1 MKKLSLYLLLV
12 FAAWNFQACDT
23 KKSEDS
29 TEQAEEANEQ
39 KADALEDANRDQAAD
54 ALEDDSEFAVKAA
67 SGGMMEVELG
77 TLAQQKAQNAR
88 VKEFARMMV
97 DDHTKANNELKALAA
112 QKNMTLPT
120 TMGNDHQ
127 KHVDDLRSKSGADFD
142 RAYMDLM
149 VEDHDEDIELFE
161 KMSNNAKD
169 ADVKAF
175 AAKTLPT
182 LRKHH
187 ESAKSIKDGMKNS

>member
-1 MKKLSLYLLLV
+1 MKKLSIFLMLV
-12 FAAWNFQACDT
+12 LASWSFQACDT
-23 KKSEDS
+23 KKNDS
-29 TEQAEEANEQ
+29 TEQAEEANENT
-39 KADALEDANRDQAAD
+39 ADALEDANKDQAAD
-54 ALEDDSEFAVKAA
+54 NLEDDSEFAIKAA

-77 TLAQQKAQNAR
+77 NLAMQKATNAR

-97 DDHTKANNELKALAA
+97 DDHTKANSELKSLAA
-112 QKNMTLPT
+112 SKNITLPA

-127 KHVDDLRSKSGADFD
+127 KHLDDLRAKSGADFD
-142 RAYMDLM
+142 KAYMDLM
-149 VEDHDEDIELFE
+149 VEDHDEDIDLFE
-161 KMSNNAKD
+161 KASNNAKD

-187 ESAKSIKDGMKNS
+187 ESAKSIKDGMKS